1 MRRSMES
8 SSARGSWYLLRGASA
23 FGDTLVWVLA
33 PVYFVQAVGMSP
45 LQLVL
50 VGTFMELTI
59 FLFEVPTGI
68 VADVYSRRLS
78 VVIGVLVMGAAI
90 VFVGSVPEAWAVIAG
105 WSLWGFG
112 YTFTSGA
119 ADAWLADEIGVD
131 NIRPVYLRTAQISRV
146 VALFAIAISVGLG
159 LISLRLPIVVGGC
172 VIVASGLFLALVMP
186 EKGFAPAPREQ
197 MEGALRAMARTGR
210 TGARLVRRTPV
221 LLLILGIS
229 ASWGAWSEG
238 YDRLSE
244 AHVIRD
250 VGLPSFFGLS
260 FIVWFGLI
268 YAASLLLS
276 IFVARPANRR
286 LEQAGQ
292 PTVTKTL
299 LMLNVALIG
308 TVVGFGLAGMFWL
321 AVVAMLLTNVGRSL
335 ALPLFWSWLNQ
346 SISESRVRATVIS
359 IANQADAVGQWTGG
373 PAIGGIGDAFGIRAA
388 LVTGA
393 CLLSPALALY
403 SRALRRGGGEPE
415 LTELAQPV
423 QAGA

>member
-1 MRRSMES
+1 MRR
-8 SSARGSWYLLRGASA
+8 ADPTRVWYLMRAGSA
-23 FGDTLVWVLA
+23 FGDTIVWVLA
-33 PVYFVQAVGMSP
+33 PVYFVQTVGMSP

-50 VGTFMELTI
+50 VGTFMELTV

-78 VVIGVLVMGAAI
+78 IVIGLFVMGAAI

-105 WSLWGFG
+105 WSVWGFG

-131 NIRPVYLRTAQISRV
+131 KVRPVYLRSAQVSRV
-146 VALFAIAISVGLG
+146 VALIGIGISVALG
-159 LISLRLPIVVGGC
+159 LVEVWLPIVVGGC
-172 VIVASGLFLALVMP
+172 VITETGVVVMFLMP
-186 EKGFAPAPREQ
+186 ETGFAPAPREE
-197 MEGALRAMARTGR
+197 MEGAVRTMARTGR
-210 TGARLVRRTPV
+210 TGARLVRQTPL

-244 AHVIRD
+244 AHIIRD

-286 LEQAGQ
+286 LEHAK
-292 PTVTKTL
+292 PATVTKTL
-299 LMLNVALIG
+299 LVLNAALIG
-308 TVVGFGLAGMFWL
+308 TVVVFGLAGLFWL
-321 AVVAMLLTNVGRSL
+321 AVLAMLLTNVARSL
-335 ALPLFWSWLNQ
+335 VMPLFTSWLNQ
-346 SISESRVRATVIS
+346 SISRSNVRATVMS
-359 IANQADAVGQWTGG
+359 ITNQADAVGQWTGG
-373 PAIGGIGDAFGIRAA
+373 PAIGGIGNAFGIRAA

-393 CLLSPALALY
+393 FLLSPALALY
-403 SRALRRGGGEPE
+403 ARALRHGGHEPE
-415 LTELAQPV
+415 LEGIAEAP
-423 QAGA
+423 A

>member
-1 MRRSMES
+1 MRR
-8 SSARGSWYLLRGASA
+8 ADPIRVWYLMRAGSA
-23 FGDTLVWVLA
+23 FGDTIVWVLA
-33 PVYFVQAVGMSP
+33 PVYFVQTVGMSP

-50 VGTFMELTI
+50 VGTFMELTV

-78 VVIGVLVMGAAI
+78 IVIGLFVMGAAI
-90 VFVGSVPEAWAVIAG
+90 VFVGSVPEAWAVILG
-105 WSLWGFG
+105 WSVWGFG

-131 NIRPVYLRTAQISRV
+131 KVRPVYLRSAQVSRV
-146 VALFAIAISVGLG
+146 VSLVGIAISVALG
-159 LISLRLPIVVGGC
+159 LVAIWLPIVVGGC
-172 VIVASGLFLALVMP
+172 VIAATGVAVVLLMP
-186 EKGFAPAPREQ
+186 ETGFAPAPREE
-197 MEGALRAMARTGR
+197 MEGAIRTMARTGR
-210 TGARLVRRTPV
+210 TGARLVRQTPL

-244 AHVIRD
+244 AHIIRD

-286 LEQAGQ
+286 LEQAE
-292 PTVTKTL
+292 PATVTKTL
-299 LMLNVALIG
+299 LLLNAALIG
-308 TVVGFGLAGMFWL
+308 TVVVFGLAGLFWL
-321 AVVAMLLTNVGRSL
+321 AVLAMLLTNVARSL
-335 ALPLFWSWLNQ
+335 VMPLFTSWLNQ
-346 SISESRVRATVIS
+346 SITRSNVRATVMS
-359 IANQADAVGQWTGG
+359 ITNQADAVGQWTGG
-373 PAIGGIGDAFGIRAA
+373 PAIGGIGNAFGIPAA

-393 CLLSPALALY
+393 FLLSPALALY
-403 SRALRRGGGEPE
+403 ARALRHGGHEPE
-415 LTELAQPV
+415 LEAIAEAP
-423 QAGA
+423 A

>member
-1 MRRSMES
+1 MRR
-8 SSARGSWYLLRGASA
+8 ADPIRVWYLMRAGSA
-23 FGDTLVWVLA
+23 FGDTIVWVLA
-33 PVYFVQAVGMSP
+33 PVYFVQTVGMSP

-50 VGTFMELTI
+50 VGTFMELTV

-78 VVIGVLVMGAAI
+78 IVIGLFVMGAAI
-90 VFVGSVPEAWAVIAG
+90 VFVGSVPEAWAVILG
-105 WSLWGFG
+105 WSVWGFG

-131 NIRPVYLRTAQISRV
+131 KVRPVYLRSAQLSRV
-146 VALFAIAISVGLG
+146 VSLVGIAISVALG
-159 LISLRLPIVVGGC
+159 LVAVWLPIVVGGC
-172 VIVASGLFLALVMP
+172 VIAATGVAVVLLMP
-186 EKGFAPAPREQ
+186 ETGFAPAPREE
-197 MEGALRAMARTGR
+197 MEGAIRTMARTGR
-210 TGARLVRRTPV
+210 TGARLVRQTPL

-244 AHVIRD
+244 AHIIRD

-286 LEQAGQ
+286 LEQAE
-292 PTVTKTL
+292 PATVTKTL
-299 LMLNVALIG
+299 LLLNAALIG
-308 TVVGFGLAGMFWL
+308 TVVVFGLAGLFWL
-321 AVVAMLLTNVGRSL
+321 AVLAMLLTNVARSL
-335 ALPLFWSWLNQ
+335 VMPLFTSWLNQ
-346 SISESRVRATVIS
+346 SITRSNVRATVMS
-359 IANQADAVGQWTGG
+359 ITNQADAVGQWTGG
-373 PAIGGIGDAFGIRAA
+373 PAIGGIGNAIGMRAA

-393 CLLSPALALY
+393 FLLSPALALY
-403 SRALRRGGGEPE
+403 ARALRHGGHEPE
-415 LTELAQPV
+415 LEAIVEATA
-423 QAGA
+423 

>member
-1 MRRSMES
+1 MRR
-8 SSARGSWYLLRGASA
+8 ADPTRVWYLMQAGSA
-23 FGDTLVWVLA
+23 FGDTIVWVLA
-33 PVYFVQAVGMSP
+33 PVYFVQTVGMSP

-50 VGTFMELTI
+50 VGTFMELTV

-78 VVIGVLVMGAAI
+78 IVIGLFVMGAAI

-105 WSLWGFG
+105 WSVWGFG

-131 NIRPVYLRTAQISRV
+131 KVRPVYLRSAQVSRV
-146 VALFAIAISVGLG
+146 VALIGIGISVALG
-159 LISLRLPIVVGGC
+159 LVEVWLPIVVGGC
-172 VIVASGLFLALVMP
+172 VIAATGVVVMFLMP
-186 EKGFAPAPREQ
+186 ETGFAPAPREE
-197 MEGALRAMARTGR
+197 MEGAVRTMARTGR
-210 TGARLVRRTPV
+210 TGARLVRQTPL

-244 AHVIRD
+244 AHIIRD

-286 LEQAGQ
+286 LEHAK
-292 PTVTKTL
+292 PATVTKTL
-299 LMLNVALIG
+299 LVLNAALIG
-308 TVVGFGLAGMFWL
+308 TVVVFGLAGLFWL
-321 AVVAMLLTNVGRSL
+321 AVLAMLLTNVARSL
-335 ALPLFWSWLNQ
+335 VMPLFTSWLNQ
-346 SISESRVRATVIS
+346 SISRSNVRATVMS
-359 IANQADAVGQWTGG
+359 ITNQADAVGQWTGG
-373 PAIGGIGDAFGIRAA
+373 PAIGGIGNAFGIRAA

-393 CLLSPALALY
+393 FLLSPALALY
-403 SRALRRGGGEPE
+403 ARALRHGGHEPE
-415 LTELAQPV
+415 LEGIAEAP
-423 QAGA
+423 A

>member
-1 MRRSMES
+1 MRR
-8 SSARGSWYLLRGASA
+8 ADPIRVWYLMRAGSA
-23 FGDTLVWVLA
+23 FGDTIVWVLA
-33 PVYFVQAVGMSP
+33 PVYFVQTVGMSP

-50 VGTFMELTI
+50 VGTFMELTV

-78 VVIGVLVMGAAI
+78 IVIGLFVMGAAI
-90 VFVGSVPEAWAVIAG
+90 VFVGSVPEAWAVILG
-105 WSLWGFG
+105 WSVWGFG

-131 NIRPVYLRTAQISRV
+131 KVRPVYLRSAQVSRV
-146 VALFAIAISVGLG
+146 VSLVGIAISVALG
-159 LISLRLPIVVGGC
+159 LVAVWLPIVVGGC
-172 VIVASGLFLALVMP
+172 VIAATGVAVVLLMP
-186 EKGFAPAPREQ
+186 ETGFAPAPREE
-197 MEGALRAMARTGR
+197 MEGAIRTMARTGR
-210 TGARLVRRTPV
+210 TGARLVRQTPL

-244 AHVIRD
+244 AHIIRD

-286 LEQAGQ
+286 LEQAE
-292 PTVTKTL
+292 PATVTKTL
-299 LMLNVALIG
+299 LLLNAALIG
-308 TVVGFGLAGMFWL
+308 TVVVFGLAGLFWL
-321 AVVAMLLTNVGRSL
+321 AVLAMLLTNVARSL
-335 ALPLFWSWLNQ
+335 VMPLFTSWLNQ
-346 SISESRVRATVIS
+346 SITRSNVRATVMS
-359 IANQADAVGQWTGG
+359 ITNQADAVGQWTGG
-373 PAIGGIGDAFGIRAA
+373 PAIGGIGNAFGIRAA

-393 CLLSPALALY
+393 FLLSPALALY
-403 SRALRRGGGEPE
+403 ARALRHGGHEPE
-415 LTELAQPV
+415 LEAIAEAP
-423 QAGA
+423 A